1 MSNLTQRILTAVV
14 AIPIIIAIC
23 MVGGV
28 VFFTF
33 VALISAVA
41 LYEFY
46 QLSVAKGAK
55 PLLWLGIVAG
65 FFVNLSFF
73 HAKTGIAIAAF
84 FERMDIAVPF
94 PSQAQMYLLTILIAI
109 IVLTLVELFRNN
121 GSAILN
127 ISTTVFGILYIS
139 TFFGTFIGLR
149 EVFVPQD
156 FPILRYFAT
165 EAAFRDPTVLDNIYR
180 WGGYTVISLFAI
192 IWICDTAAFHVGSVW
207 GKHKLYPRVSP
218 NKSWEGA
225 VAGFVF
231 AILSAIA
238 AKYLVL
244 EYLPLGSAVVIG
256 AIVGTIGQLGD
267 LAESLFKRDAGVKDS
282 SALIPGHG
290 GAFDRFDSLLLVAPC
305 VYLYIDYV
313 LFG

>member
-23 MVGGV
+23 MVGGF

-46 QLSVAKGAK
+46 QLSAAKGAK
-55 PLLWLGIVAG
+55 PLLWLGILAG

-73 HAKTGIAIAAF
+73 HAKTRIAVATL
-84 FERMDIAVPF
+84 FERMNIAVPF
-94 PSQAQMYLLTILIAI
+94 PSQAQMYLLTILIALV
-109 IVLTLVELFRNN
+109 VLTLVELFRNN

-127 ISTTVFGILYIS
+127 SATTFFGILYIS

-149 EVFVPQD
+149 EIFLPQD

-165 EAAFRDPTVLDNIYR
+165 EAAFRDPAVLGNIYR
-180 WGGYTVISLFAI
+180 WGGYTVISLFAM

-225 VAGFVF
+225 IAGFVF
-231 AILSAIA
+231 AILSAVA

-244 EYLPLGSAVVIG
+244 DYLPLGSAIVIG
-256 AIVGTIGQLGD
+256 TIVGTIGQLGD

>member
-14 AIPIIIAIC
+14 AIPIIVILC
-23 MVGGV
+23 MVGGAA
-28 VFFTF
+28 FFIF

-41 LYEFY
+41 LHEFY
-46 QLSVAKGAK
+46 RLSEIKGAK
-55 PLLWLGIVAG
+55 PLRGLGTTAG
-65 FFVNLSFF
+65 FFINLSFF
-73 HAKTGIAIAAF
+73 HAKTRTAVSALFEQLNIAI
-84 FERMDIAVPF
+84 PF
-94 PSQAQMYLLTILIAI
+94 PSQAQMYLLTIILALVI
-109 IVLTLVELFRNN
+109 LTLVELFRNN
-121 GSAILN
+121 GSSIMNL
-127 ISTTVFGILYIS
+127 STTLFGVLYIS
-139 TFFGTFIGLR
+139 TFFGTFVGLR
-149 EVFVPQD
+149 EIFTPQD
-156 FPILRYFAT
+156 FPILRYFAS
-165 EAAFRDPTVLDNIYR
+165 EAAFRDPEILSRVYR

-225 VAGFVF
+225 IAGFIF
-231 AILSAIA
+231 AIISAMA

-244 EYLPLGSAVVIG
+244 EYLPVGSAVVVG

-267 LAESLFKRDAGVKDS
+267 LAESLMKRDAGVKDS
-282 SALIPGHG
+282 STLIPGHG

-305 VYLYIDYV
+305 VYLYMDYV